1 MQSRQNLHQSSAMLN
16 SSGSEDADLLM
27 WFSDFARVCNP
38 YTPISETE
46 HASMDNDG
54 AVILSISGRGE
65 GMCCPHSVLSPRGRC
80 PLSGAASRSSTGGC
94 GGAREAATS
103 TAGGLEATADY
114 RWIHNNITPNLTSM
128 EFKTACP
135 ILIWISVSLKK
146 QPQEP
151 EDVLSPEGDPAPT
164 WKDMLKQISQ
174 KSWEHFVMFY
184 QVLLFNN

>member
-1 MQSRQNLHQSSAMLN
+1 
-16 SSGSEDADLLM
+16 
-27 WFSDFARVCNP
+27 
-38 YTPISETE
+38 
-46 HASMDNDG
+46 
-54 AVILSISGRGE
+54 
-65 GMCCPHSVLSPRGRC
+65 
-80 PLSGAASRSSTGGC
+80 
-94 GGAREAATS
+94 
-103 TAGGLEATADY
+103 
-114 RWIHNNITPNLTSM
+114 M